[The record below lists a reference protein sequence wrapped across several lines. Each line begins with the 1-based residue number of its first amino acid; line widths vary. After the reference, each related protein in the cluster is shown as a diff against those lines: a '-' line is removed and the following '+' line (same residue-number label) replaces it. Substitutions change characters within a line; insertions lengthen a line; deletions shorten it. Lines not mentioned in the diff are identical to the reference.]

1 MACRLVGA
9 KPLSEPMLEYCWLH
23 PGEQTFRNF
32 DMLVHENGFES
43 VVCEMAANCF
53 GLNELTYEIIRKLL
67 NCQ

>member
-1 MACRLVGA
+1 
-9 KPLSEPMLEYCWLH
+9 
-23 PGEQTFRNF
+23 
-32 DMLVHENGFES
+32 MLVHENGFES